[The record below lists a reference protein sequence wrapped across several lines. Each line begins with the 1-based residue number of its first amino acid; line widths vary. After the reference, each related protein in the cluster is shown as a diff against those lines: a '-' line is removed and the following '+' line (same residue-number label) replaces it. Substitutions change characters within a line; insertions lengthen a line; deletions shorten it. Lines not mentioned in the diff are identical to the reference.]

1 MEQKTISN
9 EASYQEVLDFLN
21 SYENIDDVMLQSLE
35 EERKPEIKIISSGAE
50 ISLNYDNFLEIFDN
64 RGLDAFIF

>member
-1 MEQKTISN
+1 MEQKILSN
-9 EASYQEVLDFLN
+9 EASYLEVLDFLI
-21 SYENIDDVMLQSLE
+21 SYENIDDVLLQSLE